1 MAVPSSV
8 TSGPDI
14 PGLLKDSRFNALDV
28 SKQKDVLGRIDPRF
42 AKLSDTDY
50 QTFRTRMGGSGG
62 GGGDNKGKP
71 KEPGWWQGFG
81 QMGVGIAKSVGRT
94 VVNVDEILETVGTFG
109 LNKAREALESKG
121 EKEDRRQAREL
132 LEPKSEKEE
141 WGGNIGE
148 GFQYLVQIG
157 TGTILEELGLT
168 AVENAPLILK
178 LLSGASKAA
187 IDVGIKTFA
196 MTKDTNK
203 ALEAAGIA
211 APFGGAYALK
221 GTAAAKALGSL
232 PGFVV
237 RRIPVIGKPIGT
249 MIDVAKALK
258 GIAMPGAKQAELE
271 AGLYEETYGKLPE
284 AASEKANAKALW
296 QETIRKERLNLRN
309 AKPPAKPV
317 PPRETPREQPGWV
330 KAGVKPE
337 TAKAPAAVEPVETE
351 LPSGR
356 KPGPAGPRPK
366 PPERKPLWAGIKP
379 AVTEEEEAAQTKPS
393 LQKRI
398 EQAREET
405 KANAAARKK
414 PLVKPESSRLEP
426 ASGEPPK
433 PAMREGTYGNPYKES
448 GNLGTAS
455 RDMDPGK
462 IENMQ
467 AHEKNVKMAAR
478 FKSLGMTP
486 EQVSKMTESE
496 YEQHRIAE
504 NLVRKQK
511 GLSQFQKPRPGPHR
525 RSFAELKTDIVR
537 EMKKGIERPD

>member
-1 MAVPSSV
+1 
-8 TSGPDI
+8 
-14 PGLLKDSRFNALDV
+14 
-28 SKQKDVLGRIDPRF
+28 
-42 AKLSDTDY
+42 
-50 QTFRTRMGGSGG
+50 
-62 GGGDNKGKP
+62 
-71 KEPGWWQGFG
+71 
-81 QMGVGIAKSVGRT
+81 MGVGIAKSVGRT
-94 VVNVDEILETVGTFG
+94 VVNVGEIAETGGTFG
-109 LNKAREALESKG
+109 LNKALESKG
-121 EKEDRRQAREL
+121 EKEVRRQVHEL

-168 AVENAPLILK
+168 AVENSPLILK
-178 LLSGASKAA
+178 LLSGAGKAA

-237 RRIPVIGKPIGT
+237 RKIPLIGKPIGT

-330 KAGVKPE
+330 K
-337 TAKAPAAVEPVETE
+337 
-351 LPSGR
+351 
-356 KPGPAGPRPK
+356 
-366 PPERKPLWAGIKP
+366 AGIKP